1 MVRYSIVI
9 SNVGTKKAL
18 YCLLESIYKQ
28 EGIIEEDYEIIVADA
43 YYNQEIDTYI
53 KENINRFA
61 VKYVCLEECILP
73 INNMKL
79 RNLGW
84 QTAVGE
90 WIIFIDS
97 NLIVDSNYL
106 KEVSRSYQAGQNH
119 ITLGMMLYQT
129 EDYPLEQSEYV
140 DRVIGLVQ
148 RRREKSLEQRHVAFE
163 LLSYNLSVYNM
174 PWLFVNASNLSI
186 PRDLLVKY
194 EGFEVWHETNEGL
207 EDLALAY
214 RMFLDNIKIILNHKM
229 EAVKALEENKN
240 VTEKVTRVKLEDFMD
255 KYPKAFKHIVLGKEL
270 EIFELNHLIGKRLGI
285 LKDKQMLK
293 SYKLNQL
300 PVKKAKIEYTGE
312 QLDEIK
318 AEISNQDNE
327 REWIIKDSVEDSDLD
342 LWLQLQD
349 FNGINPQYFPA
360 SKHIG
365 LKVSIKDAEK
375 YRKNK
380 KLDMHNMEA
389 IKELLNDNLVAI
401 ASEKLAIGSD
411 IITQKNPLKVHIK
424 KLNIL
429 VTKHCNLR
437 CQMCDYVERSKDEK
451 EITLDMLKRIFSEA
465 REMGLEQV
473 EFSGGEPMARKDI
486 YELLSYVRDLGVKQT
501 IMMTNG
507 TLIGEKEAK
516 KLVASGLKH
525 CVISLE
531 GKETLNDSIRGKGV
545 FHKVLQ
551 AVKYLKAAQIESVR
565 IGITITRKNYKDIYD
580 LVTFLFE
587 EVGVDSISFNPFSEG
602 FMLEEHLSRSKDD
615 FAINTEEMIEE
626 LEGELERLLST
637 AQGKGW
643 DIPSEEYLSKIPDYF
658 RKKKMTPKV
667 GCIAP
672 ITSCCITNEGDV
684 FSCWGESV
692 YIGNMRNS
700 TLKEITSSMKYQ
712 KLCREAINRECGG
725 CLSACYE
732 QVHINKG

>member
-28 EGIIEEDYEIIVADA
+28 EDIIEEEYEIIVVDA
-43 YYNQEIDTYI
+43 HYNEEIDTYI
-53 KENINRFA
+53 RENSNRFA
-61 VKYVCLEECILP
+61 MKYVYISGCTLP

-84 QTAVGE
+84 QTATGE

-97 NLIVDSNYL
+97 NLILDSNYL
-106 KEVSRSYQAGQNH
+106 KEVSRSYRAGQNH

-140 DRVIGLVQ
+140 DKIIKLARK
-148 RRREKSLEQRHVAFE
+148 RREKSLEQRHVAFE
-163 LLSYNLSVYNM
+163 VLSYNLGVYNRR
-174 PWLFVNASNLSI
+174 WLFVNVSNLSI

-194 EGFEVWHETNEGL
+194 EGFEVWRETCEGL

-214 RMFLDNIKIILNHKM
+214 RMSLENIKIILNHKM
-229 EAVKALEENKN
+229 EVVKQLDENKN

-255 KYPKAFKHIVLGKEL
+255 KYPKAFEGIVQGREL
-270 EIFELNHLIGKRLGI
+270 EIFELNHLIEKRLGI

-293 SYKLNQL
+293 AYKLNQVA
-300 PVKKAKIEYTGE
+300 VKKEKIEFKDA
-312 QLDEIK
+312 QSLDEIK
-318 AEISNQDNE
+318 SEINNKSYQKE
-327 REWIIKDSVEDSDLD
+327 FIIKDCVENTNLD

-349 FNGINPQYFPA
+349 FNGPSPQYFPD
-360 SKHIG
+360 SKHVG
-365 LKVSIKDAEK
+365 LKVSIKDAQK
-375 YRKNK
+375 YEKNK
-380 KLDMHNMEA
+380 RLDMHNMEA
-389 IKELLNDNLVAI
+389 IKEILNNNLVAI
-401 ASEKLAIGSD
+401 ASKKLAIGSD
-411 IITQKNPLKVHIK
+411 IIAQKNLLKVRIK
-424 KLNIL
+424 KLNML
-429 VTKHCNLR
+429 VTKYCNIR

-516 KLVASGLKH
+516 KLVASGLKR

-545 FHKVLQ
+545 FNKVLQ

-580 LVTFLFE
+580 LVSFLFE

-602 FMLEEHLSRSKDD
+602 FMLEEHLNKSKDD

-626 LEGELERLLST
+626 LEGELKRLLST
-637 AQGKGW
+637 ARVKGW

-684 FSCWGESV
+684 FTCWGESV

-712 KLCREAINRECGG
+712 KLCREAINRECRG

-732 QVHINKG
+732 QVHYR